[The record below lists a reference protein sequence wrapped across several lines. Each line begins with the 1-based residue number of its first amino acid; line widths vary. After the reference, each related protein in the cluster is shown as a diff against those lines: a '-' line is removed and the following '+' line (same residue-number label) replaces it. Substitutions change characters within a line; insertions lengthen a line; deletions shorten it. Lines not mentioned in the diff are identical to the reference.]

1 MVLITRC
8 CYSALPVYPARDKA
22 FHLLRLMKSVSL
34 EGKKRPISPAKCND
48 PNTDYRVFFALSSE
62 TGCLC
67 HVNVSAFS
75 HYIIALL
82 MLSTASQLEHF
93 SQNHAKKTRI
103 LPTSASKI
111 RVLFLVRVYSQ
122 LCSFGTIQSGPKR
135 MYFQIAKSLTFSFR
149 HQFRILSLS
158 KIRSSMFPSQHHDRI
173 PVRAKSTECCLC
185 RL

>member
-8 CYSALPVYPARDKA
+8 YYSALPVYPAPDKA

-34 EGKKRPISPAKCND
+34 EGKKRPVSPAKCND
-48 PNTDYRVFFALSSE
+48 PNTDYRVFYALRSE

-75 HYIIALL
+75 HYIIVLL
-82 MLSTASQLEHF
+82 TLSTTSQIEHF
-93 SQNHAKKTRI
+93 SQNHAKKHAFCRFRKQNTC
-103 LPTSASKI
+103 S
-111 RVLFLVRVYSQ
+111 FLVRVYSQ
-122 LCSFGTIQSGPKR
+122 LCLFGTIRSGPKR
-135 MYFQIAKSLTFSFR
+135 MYFQIAKSLTFSLR

-158 KIRSSMFPSQHHDRI
+158 TIRSSMFPSQHHDRI

>member
-8 CYSALPVYPARDKA
+8 CYSALPVYPARGKA

-34 EGKKRPISPAKCND
+34 EGKKRPVSPAKCND

-82 MLSTASQLEHF
+82 TLSTASPLEQF
-93 SQNHAKKTRI
+93 SQNHAKEHASCL
-103 LPTSASKI
+103 LPQAKYVFFIIGSSLFAIVLIWHHLAGARTDVFSDYDKSHLFISTSI
-111 RVLFLVRVYSQ
+111 
-122 LCSFGTIQSGPKR
+122 
-135 MYFQIAKSLTFSFR
+135 
-149 HQFRILSLS
+149 
-158 KIRSSMFPSQHHDRI
+158 
-173 PVRAKSTECCLC
+173 
-185 RL
+185 